1 MLTMSRMT
9 DHIIKH
15 VLVESQRTWYESF
28 SVESGN
34 KKKIPIQIIFK
45 QKFGCIY
52 TSYIYYLHLLYLS
65 RSYHIYNENK
75 MSKMRGNMMVFKS
88 IKVKVN
94 VNV

>member
-28 SVESGN
+28 SVESGS
-34 KKKIPIQIIFK
+34 KKRIPRPIIFN
-45 QKFGCIY
+45 QKFRCIFTNYICCIY
-52 TSYIYYLHLLYLS
+52 QGHKYIQYIS
-65 RSYHIYNENK
+65 NIRK
-75 MSKMRGNMMVFKS
+75 NMMVFKY
-88 IKVKVN
+88 IKVN